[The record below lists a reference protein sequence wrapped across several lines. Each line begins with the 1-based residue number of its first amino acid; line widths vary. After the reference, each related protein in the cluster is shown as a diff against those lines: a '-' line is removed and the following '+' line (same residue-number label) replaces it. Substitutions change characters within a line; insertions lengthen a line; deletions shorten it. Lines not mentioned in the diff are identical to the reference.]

1 VPPCHELISPRLQ
14 QPWIYQDPPPPTV
27 SDSESQSQLA
37 DITAI
42 PEQPLNPE
50 GSDSSLSLGDTHIW
64 RENGENRS

>member
-1 VPPCHELISPRLQ
+1 
-14 QPWIYQDPPPPTV
+14 V
-27 SDSESQSQLA
+27 SNSESQSQLA